1 MGLNTTTESL
11 PSASQGIGNDSQV
24 NTEDSQKL
32 SNLDTEIKNTIDTT
46 ECLSSEISSEI
57 VNVEYQSGA
66 PTDKENTTLVKQEY
80 SIFEPAQSSDQL
92 STDSVKSFQPNKCQ
106 DHLILDFEKSIIS
119 SEEENHFTP
128 RSDKLPRAMHLDEIN
143 DSTEDERRDNLSEI
157 SPNVHLF
164 SDLTV
169 PVSNAIGEDRELTEE
184 QDNEDE
190 TEMWLLEEAELVQL
204 NSPSWTF
211 GRTKIYPLSLSPI
224 YEESLPNEETMD
236 SCVKS
241 HPASEPT
248 QQKTIAP
255 VSLVFESVTTSLRL
269 IQPENSAQQCE
280 ELEETPISSV
290 PALEASAAVS
300 SNNLTKASLHE
311 EQTTTCIYTAPFTLA
326 SVSEHLTV
334 EESDTEPG
342 RKDVT
347 LSTVEEE
354 SLQTSN
360 SQLQRESK
368 TTISAEAPENIF
380 YKYFQSFSLAKIKQA
395 ADETDSSYRT
405 NQKPDPPN
413 NPLVSKVRLFFLSLI
428 KDTHLKINPRPGKMV
443 IYDQLQFHG
452 NKHEI
457 MTDVPDATSWIFSK
471 GISLKVVRGCWILY
485 EKPKFQGQAYIL
497 EEGEKELQQ
506 LWLNHDFLAM
516 ESSAQK
522 IVVIFEK
529 PFFSGN
535 FKEVSKDVL
544 ESKTLWKEDAEMN
557 NEDFRGF
564 GSIRVI
570 GGVWVAYEKECF
582 RGYQYF
588 LEEGEYEDWHA
599 WGGFNSAVQ
608 SLRYIQVDFMQPVIT
623 LFEQPD
629 LKDGNKTV
637 VNHDVPDLETIAYGT
652 VTQSIEVKNGMWV
665 AYQGSNY
672 TGEQF
677 ILEKGVYR
685 SHADWGGR
693 DGTIMSIRPI
703 YLVNPSLNLR
713 KIKLQAYSEADFQGT
728 GIEFVTEVS
737 KLSTFQ
743 LKSFKVDFS
752 EPSISLFTL
761 DSCQGRELIRAE
773 AISVLQSNKYYQYTK
788 SIRVNSGMWV
798 VFEHANFRGR
808 QLLLDSTENINW
820 IKFSGWTSVGSVR
833 PINQCRVYFRIK
845 NRAKGTFM
853 TIDENLEDPRAS
865 KLSVCQYNGKPT
877 QMWFYCRGLIKSKSN
892 NTCVDVIGGQRTSGT
907 KVALWTEHGNIHQKW
922 NINRNGTISSHLDCN
937 LLLDIKGG
945 DYYDKSHLILN
956 NPQADQQ
963 TQFWDIELL

>member
-1 MGLNTTTESL
+1 
-11 PSASQGIGNDSQV
+11 
-24 NTEDSQKL
+24 
-32 SNLDTEIKNTIDTT
+32 
-46 ECLSSEISSEI
+46 
-57 VNVEYQSGA
+57 
-66 PTDKENTTLVKQEY
+66 
-80 SIFEPAQSSDQL
+80 
-92 STDSVKSFQPNKCQ
+92 
-106 DHLILDFEKSIIS
+106 
-119 SEEENHFTP
+119 
-128 RSDKLPRAMHLDEIN
+128 
-143 DSTEDERRDNLSEI
+143 
-157 SPNVHLF
+157 
-164 SDLTV
+164 
-169 PVSNAIGEDRELTEE
+169 
-184 QDNEDE
+184 
-190 TEMWLLEEAELVQL
+190 
-204 NSPSWTF
+204 
-211 GRTKIYPLSLSPI
+211 
-224 YEESLPNEETMD
+224 
-236 SCVKS
+236 
-241 HPASEPT
+241 
-248 QQKTIAP
+248 
-255 VSLVFESVTTSLRL
+255 
-269 IQPENSAQQCE
+269 
-280 ELEETPISSV
+280 
-290 PALEASAAVS
+290 
-300 SNNLTKASLHE
+300 
-311 EQTTTCIYTAPFTLA
+311 
-326 SVSEHLTV
+326 
-334 EESDTEPG
+334 
-342 RKDVT
+342 
-347 LSTVEEE
+347 
-354 SLQTSN
+354 
-360 SQLQRESK
+360 
-368 TTISAEAPENIF
+368 
-380 YKYFQSFSLAKIKQA
+380 
-395 ADETDSSYRT
+395 
-405 NQKPDPPN
+405 
-413 NPLVSKVRLFFLSLI
+413 
-428 KDTHLKINPRPGKMV
+428 MV

-522 IVVIFEK
+522 IVIGSIKRVTKNHCIPEVEIRESCQDNIPIFLQNEIACIGEVGISILMSSIIVNSGIWLAYKKPNFNGQFTVLEPDSNPGAMSSELRSEHVKSLRPLKMGALKVESPLSPKVVIFEK

-703 YLVNPSLNLR
+703 YLEPNDKP
-713 KIKLQAYSEADFQGT
+713 KFQLQAYSEADFQGT

-743 LKSFKVDFS
+743 LKSFKVVRGCWVLYDEEDFDGCQYLLEEGYYPDLGSWGCLTMETIQSLKPITPDFS

>member
-1 MGLNTTTESL
+1 
-11 PSASQGIGNDSQV
+11 
-24 NTEDSQKL
+24 
-32 SNLDTEIKNTIDTT
+32 
-46 ECLSSEISSEI
+46 
-57 VNVEYQSGA
+57 
-66 PTDKENTTLVKQEY
+66 
-80 SIFEPAQSSDQL
+80 
-92 STDSVKSFQPNKCQ
+92 
-106 DHLILDFEKSIIS
+106 
-119 SEEENHFTP
+119 
-128 RSDKLPRAMHLDEIN
+128 
-143 DSTEDERRDNLSEI
+143 
-157 SPNVHLF
+157 
-164 SDLTV
+164 
-169 PVSNAIGEDRELTEE
+169 
-184 QDNEDE
+184 
-190 TEMWLLEEAELVQL
+190 
-204 NSPSWTF
+204 
-211 GRTKIYPLSLSPI
+211 
-224 YEESLPNEETMD
+224 
-236 SCVKS
+236 
-241 HPASEPT
+241 
-248 QQKTIAP
+248 
-255 VSLVFESVTTSLRL
+255 
-269 IQPENSAQQCE
+269 
-280 ELEETPISSV
+280 
-290 PALEASAAVS
+290 
-300 SNNLTKASLHE
+300 
-311 EQTTTCIYTAPFTLA
+311 
-326 SVSEHLTV
+326 
-334 EESDTEPG
+334 
-342 RKDVT
+342 
-347 LSTVEEE
+347 
-354 SLQTSN
+354 
-360 SQLQRESK
+360 
-368 TTISAEAPENIF
+368 
-380 YKYFQSFSLAKIKQA
+380 
-395 ADETDSSYRT
+395 
-405 NQKPDPPN
+405 
-413 NPLVSKVRLFFLSLI
+413 
-428 KDTHLKINPRPGKMV
+428 MV

-522 IVVIFEK
+522 IVIGSIKRVTK
-529 PFFSGN
+529 PN
-535 FKEVSKDVL
+535 FNGQFTVL
-544 ESKTLWKEDAEMN
+544 EPDSNPGAMSSELSDASFVYLL
-557 NEDFRGF
+557 FR
-564 GSIRVI
+564 
-570 GGVWVAYEKECF
+570 WVAYEKECF

-608 SLRYIQVDFMQPVIT
+608 SLRYIQVVSYY
-623 LFEQPD
+623 

-743 LKSFKVDFS
+743 LKSFKVVRGCWVLYDEEDFDGCQYLLEEGYYPDLGSWGCLTMETIQSLKPITPDFS

-877 QMWFYCRGLIKSKSN
+877 QMWFYCRGLIKSKVLCLQLSDYIMLGDELYIRETQIAN
-892 NTCVDVIGGQRTSGT
+892 SEIKLT
-907 KVALWTEHGNIHQKW
+907 ATETRI
-922 NINRNGTISSHLDCN
+922 
-937 LLLDIKGG
+937 
-945 DYYDKSHLILN
+945 
-956 NPQADQQ
+956 
-963 TQFWDIELL
+963 